1 MYKRQVV
8 EKTAP
13 EGFVLNEE
21 EQKISFV
28 YADQD
33 TPVISQSAEFINDR
47 QKVEMSVVKKDAEN
61 EKGLSGAEFG
71 LYAKEDIKAGDKVLV
86 KADEL
91 LTKAVTGEDGK
102 AVFEQDLPF
111 GTYYVKEISAPDG
124 FVSSDEIL
132 EFDAT
137 YQGQDI
143 PTIKLKSVKKNQP
156 TTIEVTKSD
165 LTTGVELNGASL
177 SVLDKDGNVIDSWT
191 SVKLSL
197 IHI

>member
-1 MYKRQVV
+1 MNPKAELDNLPLGEYKVV

-47 QKVEMSVVKKDAEN
+47 QKVEVSVVKKMLKMR
-61 EKGLSGAEFG
+61 KGFLGRVWSLRKRG
-71 LYAKEDIKAGDKVLV
+71 YKKGDKVLV

-102 AVFEQDLPF
+102 AVFLSR
-111 GTYYVKEISAPDG
+111 ICH
-124 FVSSDEIL
+124 L
-132 EFDAT
+132 E
-137 YQGQDI
+137 
-143 PTIKLKSVKKNQP
+143 
-156 TTIEVTKSD
+156 
-165 LTTGVELNGASL
+165 
-177 SVLDKDGNVIDSWT
+177 
-191 SVKLSL
+191 L
-197 IHI
+197 II

>member
-1 MYKRQVV
+1 MKCMLQRIFIQLISRKMTQKRILKYAKGEKVAELTTDESGKAELDNLPLGEYKVV

-47 QKVEMSVVKKDAEN
+47 QKVEVSVVKKDAEN

-102 AVFEQDLPF
+102 LFLSR
-111 GTYYVKEISAPDG
+111 ICH
-124 FVSSDEIL
+124 L
-132 EFDAT
+132 E
-137 YQGQDI
+137 
-143 PTIKLKSVKKNQP
+143 
-156 TTIEVTKSD
+156 
-165 LTTGVELNGASL
+165 
-177 SVLDKDGNVIDSWT
+177 
-191 SVKLSL
+191 L
-197 IHI
+197 II